1 MHPTAARRVRPAG
14 VLSGA
19 PLTRIEGPA
28 HALGLVAAELAQ
40 AELRL
45 RDLVVTDVQEIPQ
58 ISRYLVDAGGKR
70 LRPALT
76 ALGAKAVG
84 ADKELPT
91 LMCVGELIH
100 LGSLLHDDVVDEAQE
115 RRGKPAAHHVH
126 GNAATVLSGDYCL
139 ARAVLCASEVG
150 GHLAVTALARAVTEM
165 AEGEVLQLRLSG
177 NLGSTEADYF
187 DVIQRKSAAL
197 IAWCSAAGA
206 LQIGQEDFAEALACY
221 GSSVGI
227 AFQITDDVLDYKKG
241 TGKQN
246 GADLKEQKIT
256 LPLMYAMD
264 TFDELRP
271 ELEAG
276 PMSAERVT
284 EWVNRIRT
292 SEVLPASLEKAR
304 EFVLEGQES
313 LNRLP
318 ESEAREALA
327 VLGAYLVER
336 LK

>member
-1 MHPTAARRVRPAG
+1 MYSTAARRFRPAG
-14 VLSGA
+14 VLQGA
-19 PLTRIEGPA
+19 PLTRIDGPA
-28 HALGLVAAELAQ
+28 QALGLVAPELAL

-58 ISRYLVDAGGKR
+58 INSYLIDAGGKR

-100 LGSLLHDDVVDEAQE
+100 LGSLLHDDVVDEASE
-115 RRGKPAAHHVH
+115 RRGKPAAHKVF

-150 GHLAVTALARAVTEM
+150 GHMAVTALARAVTEM

-206 LQIGQEDFAEALACY
+206 YQAGHEAYAEALARY
-221 GSSVGI
+221 GRGVGV
-227 AFQITDDVLDYKKG
+227 AFKITDDVLDYREG

-246 GADLKEQKIT
+246 GADLKERKIT
-256 LPLMYAMD
+256 LPLMYAMEA
-264 TFDELRP
+264 FDDLRP

-276 PMSAERVT
+276 PLSDERVAA
-284 EWVNRIRT
+284 WVAKIRA
-292 SEVLPASLEKAR
+292 SDVLSASLEKAHD
-304 EFVLEGQES
+304 FVQEGYES
-313 LNRLP
+313 LGSLP

-327 VLGAYLVER
+327 VLGSYLVER